1 MTRKLQLF
9 GITIMRSVSFEF
21 DTFFNLQSLTPF
33 GYHLSFK
40 TIGITRLNV
49 YAGLAAFYILRDSVD
64 TGDGSNTCGLPY
76 GNQEALFAIQDR
88 MFKSNGA
95 LFYPAFP
102 GDPAYDQFIE
112 EDEIDADLANKTLFP
127 YPAGRGPQENGG
139 VSCKGSCYIFITCT
153 ALTSVYLPSC
163 CNDSLQPWRNFSVR
177 APQRK
182 CRILIT
188 FCHVHDDSSH
198 AFSCTNTGDHML
210 VNGKLWPTYSIV
222 NLGWYRLRFLNGC
235 DSRFLVVN
243 FRQVSAGATEVV
255 NTDPVVPYYVIAG
268 DQGFVWSGADSPR
281 TGPLVIAPGNRY
293 DIVINFA
300 DLPNM
305 ASGPW
310 RVIMTNQGGDEP
322 FRGDIVGTVA
332 YPRMQ
337 SIMAFDSTYTNS
349 PIASNGDPS
358 FLRCVHGKGR
368 SMVGFPTKTRRLAL
382 FEGADEHG
390 RLQPLLGTLDDAKDE
405 YGNTILWPNDPAY
418 VKAGLAGQPMSGT
431 MPWHAP
437 ETEIINKDT
446 IEEWEICK

>member
-1 MTRKLQLF
+1 
-9 GITIMRSVSFEF
+9 
-21 DTFFNLQSLTPF
+21 
-33 GYHLSFK
+33 
-40 TIGITRLNV
+40 
-49 YAGLAAFYILRDSVD
+49 
-64 TGDGSNTCGLPY
+64 
-76 GNQEALFAIQDR
+76 
-88 MFKSNGA
+88 
-95 LFYPAFP
+95 
-102 GDPAYDQFIE
+102 
-112 EDEIDADLANKTLFP
+112 
-127 YPAGRGPQENGG
+127 
-139 VSCKGSCYIFITCT
+139 
-153 ALTSVYLPSC
+153 
-163 CNDSLQPWRNFSVR
+163 
-177 APQRK
+177 
-182 CRILIT
+182 
-188 FCHVHDDSSH
+188 
-198 AFSCTNTGDHML
+198 
-210 VNGKLWPTYSIV
+210 
-222 NLGWYRLRFLNGC
+222 
-235 DSRFLVVN
+235 
-243 FRQVSAGATEVV
+243 V

-446 IEEWEICK
+446 IEEWEIWNLTGDAHPVHLHLVHFQVVGRFNVPAVTLVDQPVVQHNGMIGQGFKVQNPGSLSRGSLASVGGEYVETGPMDVVTALPGQITVIRAKFDKPGRYAWHCHILSHEDHEMMRVFEVK